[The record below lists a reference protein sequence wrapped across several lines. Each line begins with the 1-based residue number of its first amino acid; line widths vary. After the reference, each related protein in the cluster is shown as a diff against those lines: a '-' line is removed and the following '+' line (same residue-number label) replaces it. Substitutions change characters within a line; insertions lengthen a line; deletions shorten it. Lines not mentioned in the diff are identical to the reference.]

1 MKSEDSLVA
10 MSQYLPRPGGA
21 VTKWKRGAPPSSSSN
36 CSEISELEDADVRE
50 TAMELRWL
58 PWMRSA
64 TLAEQR
70 AEMAYIEYKCA
81 FPTSPPL
88 QCARH

>member
-1 MKSEDSLVA
+1 
-10 MSQYLPRPGGA
+10 
-21 VTKWKRGAPPSSSSN
+21 
-36 CSEISELEDADVRE
+36 
-50 TAMELRWL
+50 MELRWL